1 MNFQLLNVTAT
12 RIIRSSN
19 KATIIQSPR
28 LLTTACSDALNKFRG
43 AVEDYR
49 VEHYKQEL
57 PSRCKKEVLKAATR
71 GRNDSVITIDA
82 IEKLLINIGAE
93 DKVSRKDV
101 EIILSEVGESESNS
115 GAIHID
121 QMMRVL

>member
-1 MNFQLLNVTAT
+1 MTFQLLNVTA

-19 KATIIQSPR
+19 KAPITQSPR
-28 LLTTACSDALNKFRG
+28 LFTTACSDALNKFRG

-49 VEHYKQEL
+49 VENYVHEL
-57 PSRCKKEVLKAATR
+57 PSRCKKDVLKAAAN
-71 GRNDSVITIDA
+71 GRSDSVITMDG
-82 IEKLLINIGAE
+82 IETLLINIGAE
-93 DKVSRKDV
+93 NKVSRKDV
-101 EIILSEVGESESNS
+101 EIIMSEIGESESSS

>member
-1 MNFQLLNVTAT
+1 MGNVLYIVCNLRNA
-12 RIIRSSN
+12 RIILSYLSL
-19 KATIIQSPR
+19 S
-28 LLTTACSDALNKFRG
+28 LLFLPHKS
-43 AVEDYR
+43 
-49 VEHYKQEL
+49 YKQEL

-121 QMMRVL
+121 QMM